1 MEDYIFWA
9 AEILEVMGVAI
20 IVIGVLF
27 SFIKYV
33 IKYSEQDYDKL
44 RRNIGR
50 AILLGLEVLVGA
62 DIIATIVKDLD
73 LRKVLT
79 LGIIIVVRTLL
90 SFSLEIELEGRLPW
104 HKST

>member
-9 AEILEVMGVAI
+9 AEILEVIGVAI
-20 IVIGVLF
+20 IILGTF
-27 SFIKYV
+27 YSFGKYIIKYAHQNYQ
-33 IKYSEQDYDKL
+33 IL

-50 AILLGLEVLVGA
+50 SILLGLEVLVGA
-62 DIIATIVKDLD
+62 DIIGTIVTDLD

-79 LGIIIVVRTLL
+79 LGIIIVIRTLL